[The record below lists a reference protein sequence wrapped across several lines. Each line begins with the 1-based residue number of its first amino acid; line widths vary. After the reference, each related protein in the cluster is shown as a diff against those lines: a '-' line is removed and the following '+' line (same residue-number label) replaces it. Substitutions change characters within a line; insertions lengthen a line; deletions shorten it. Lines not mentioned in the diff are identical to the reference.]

1 MTARLLKE
9 MTDLAAAHTPS
20 GSAPS
25 EGRICN
31 RHSATTLKQNSSE
44 VYVIIPVFND
54 WPSLRFLLDDLAH
67 VATELGQRFHV
78 FAVDDGST
86 EGEEARVGLLRS
98 SPIPLTIIT
107 LCRNLGHQRAIAIGL
122 CHAVA
127 ETGANRFVIM
137 DSDGEDRVADIPNLL
152 ASLRD
157 EPLAVAV
164 ARRSKRSESLWF
176 RLFYAAFKYLFNILA
191 GYCMDFGN
199 FSAMNRASAER
210 ISCMYELL
218 LHYPAALLSSK
229 LPIIRVP
236 LGRGKRYAGRSKMNF
251 IGLAIHG
258 LSAVAAFSDRV
269 LARMMMGSVA
279 ILCAGMLAIA
289 VAVVMKILGAT
300 SPGWATTVV
309 GSALALLIETLVAT
323 MAGLLIVLNSRQAQ
337 IALPSEVGAKLIK
350 CKDYSALALQS
361 VETKNA

>member
-1 MTARLLKE
+1 MTARQLNK
-9 MTDLAAAHTPS
+9 MTDLTAAHTAF
-20 GSAPS
+20 GSSAA
-25 EGRICN
+25 EGRIYN
-31 RHSATTLKQNSSE
+31 RQFGTTVVPNSSE
-44 VYVIIPVFND
+44 ICIIIPVFND
-54 WPSLRFLLDDLAH
+54 WPSLIFLLDDLAH
-67 VATELGQRFHV
+67 VAAELGQRFHV
-78 FAVDDGST
+78 LAVDDGST

-127 ETGANRFVIM
+127 ETGANRFIVM

-157 EPLAVAV
+157 DPLAVVV
-164 ARRSKRSESLWF
+164 ARRAKRSESLWF
-176 RLFYAAFKYLFNILA
+176 RLFYLTFKYLFNILA
-191 GYCMDFGN
+191 GYHMDFGN

-229 LPIIRVP
+229 LPIIRVS
-236 LGRGKRYAGRSKMNF
+236 LGRGERYAGRSKMNF

-269 LARMMMGSVA
+269 LARMMMGSVV

-289 VAVVMKILGAT
+289 VAVIMKILGAT

-337 IALPSEVGAKLIK
+337 IAKPSEIGAKFIK
-350 CKDYSALALQS
+350 CKVYSGLAVQHL
-361 VETKNA
+361 ETKNA